1 MSTKEKLLEKLRS
14 YSKNFSYQETETL
27 LKSFGCKIYQGKGS
41 RVAFVY
47 TGKKEYELHLHKPHP
62 KPYLCKGQLED
73 LNNFVSDIKK
83 DMEEKNEKGCK

>member
-1 MSTKEKLLEKLRS
+1 MSTKDKLLKKLRS
-14 YSKNFSYQETETL
+14 FSKNFSYHETETL

-73 LNNFVSDIKK
+73 LNDFVSEITK
-83 DMEEKNEKGCK
+83 EWVEQ